1 MKRKAL
7 ACVLTAA
14 MALALFTGCGNE
26 GSGEGSS
33 TPGGST
39 GENSEVTDVALK
51 VWCPQNQVDSG
62 IMEEQQTAFAAEHP
76 EWNITWTTEIV
87 GEDNCK
93 TEILKDVDAAADVF
107 LFSSDQLI
115 ELVDTGAIAQLGGAA
130 EAMVKDTNSEAVRA
144 TAMVG
149 DATYAI
155 PFTHNTFS
163 CFMTRPSWMRVT

>member
-7 ACVLTAA
+7 ASVLTAA

-33 TPGGST
+33 TPVGST

-87 GEDNCK
+87 GR
-93 TEILKDVDAAADVF
+93 
-107 LFSSDQLI
+107 
-115 ELVDTGAIAQLGGAA
+115 
-130 EAMVKDTNSEAVRA
+130 SEERR
-144 TAMVG
+144 VG
-149 DATYAI
+149 KE
-155 PFTHNTFS
+155 
-163 CFMTRPSWMRVT
+163 CL

>member
-7 ACVLTAA
+7 ASVLTAA
-14 MALALFTGCGNE
+14 MALALFTGCGNEGNE

-93 TEILKDVDAAADVF
+93 TEILKDVDAAADR
-107 LFSSDQLI
+107 
-115 ELVDTGAIAQLGGAA
+115 TGGYRSNRTAWRRSGGYGEGHELGGGPG
-130 EAMVKDTNSEAVRA
+130 NGHGGGCHICHSFH
-144 TAMVG
+144 
-149 DATYAI
+149 
-155 PFTHNTFS
+155 P
-163 CFMTRPSWMRVT
+163 